1 MSNQADK
8 ESVLPALNRDG
19 TRRWIRPR
27 LAPGRF
33 LNRRRVVA
41 YALIVLFAALPF
53 LRIGGRPAMLID
65 ITSAELSL
73 FGMVFRPSD
82 GFLLMLLGLTVVTT
96 VLLVT
101 ALFGRVWCGWGC
113 PQTVYLEHIFRPIER
128 WIEGSVGQQKA
139 MDKKGWPTGR
149 RIIGWGIFLMLS
161 FVVANIFLAYFVGT
175 DRLFKWVTSSPAE
188 HPGGFATVMIVTG
201 LMFADFAYF
210 REQVCIIACPYG
222 RLQSTLL
229 DTQSLIVAYDAG
241 RGEPRTNLKR
251 KLPMLA
257 ETPAVQNVAHD
268 AKALPLTGGVK
279 PGSCIDCN
287 ACVAVC
293 PTGIDIR
300 QGLQLEC
307 VGCAQCIDVCDSV
320 MDKVQQPRGL
330 IRYTS
335 QDQLAGKTKKI
346 LRVRTVVYPVLLVTA
361 FILLV
366 MRADS
371 RSGTDVWVLRVNGPA
386 FVDLGNGVIA
396 SSVRIKLENKGDA
409 IRNYTFE
416 LKSAP
421 DAKLRMPIPN
431 WKVKPRSSVEVPL
444 FVDVPVASFV
454 HGQRTVVLKVSED
467 GKVISTIDL
476 SLPGPE
482 GQP

>member
-1 MSNQADK
+1 MSRNADK
-8 ESVLPALNRDG
+8 ESVLPAMNRDG

-33 LNRRRVVA
+33 LSRRRFVA
-41 YALIVLFAALPF
+41 YALIVLFVSLPF

-65 ITSAELSL
+65 VTSAELSL

-113 PQTVYLEHIFRPIER
+113 PQTVYLEHVFRPLER

-139 MDKKGWPTGR
+139 MDKKNWPTGR
-149 RIIGWGIFLMLS
+149 RIVGWSIFVALS
-161 FVVANIFLAYFVGT
+161 FVVANVFLSYFVGT
-175 DRLFKWVTSSPAE
+175 DRLLHWITTSPAK

-241 RGEPRTNLKR
+241 RGEPRGAVR
-251 KLPMLA
+251 HKLPMLA
-257 ETPAVQNVAHD
+257 EAPLVQNVAHN
-268 AKALPLTGGVK
+268 AGAVSLAGGVK
-279 PGSCIDCN
+279 QGSCIDCN

-307 VGCAQCIDVCDSV
+307 VGCAQCIDACDTV
-320 MDKVQQPRGL
+320 MDKVHQPRGL

-335 QDQLAGKTKKI
+335 QDQLAGKTNVWDAGIGMAQTPLMNAAQLREWVAAGQEIGVHTRHHVRLPQLDEATSRVEITQCKAELQDMLGSPVNHFCYPYGEFTPI
-346 LRVRTVVYPVLLVTA
+346 HTEIAREAGFHTTTTTQRSRVQSGEDMMLLPRVRVVNNTVL
-361 FILLV
+361 
-366 MRADS
+366 
-371 RSGTDVWVLRVNGPA
+371 PA
-386 FVDLGNGVIA
+386 L
-396 SSVRIKLENKGDA
+396 
-409 IRNYTFE
+409 
-416 LKSAP
+416 
-421 DAKLRMPIPN
+421 
-431 WKVKPRSSVEVPL
+431 WQKV
-444 FVDVPVASFV
+444 AT
-454 HGQRTVVLKVSED
+454 GYED
-467 GKVISTIDL
+467 RRRL
-476 SLPGPE
+476 
-482 GQP
+482 